1 VADHTYCFA
10 KVKTMHVSF
19 GPLAAAS
26 LVAALASAAPLPAQ
40 ASGYAVIYTAPSGQT
55 FEPAVGAVSNGLI
68 YGTDPAGGAAG
79 DGTVFTM
86 TTKGQN
92 YTVLHTF
99 TGADGID
106 PNPRLLVL
114 AGEVFGTTQW
124 GGSTT
129 LGTVYGMSAQGTL
142 LWSNAFAEAQGFRPL
157 DGLAYAANGDLYGTT
172 SAGAIAPGNGT
183 LFRVHRN
190 GNLAI
195 LYKFQSQS
203 DGHCPF
209 TGVVVDAAGNVFGT
223 TVGLGAGGNP
233 NGSVWE
239 MPPGETPAT
248 LDAFANGSVAEWPQI
263 TPTLDAAGNLWGV
276 NEANPAQGNGVIWE
290 LSGTSFSVPYSFTGG
305 ADGYAPDGPLLLGK
319 DGNLYGTTSGGGNA
333 NGSNGL
339 GTVFMITP
347 QGQLST
353 VHTFTGGADGGVPT
367 GSLAMDAA
375 GHIYGGTQAGTIFK
389 ISP

>member
-1 VADHTYCFA
+1 
-10 KVKTMHVSF
+10 MHVSF

-99 TGADGID
+99 TGTDGMT
-106 PNPRLLVL
+106 PNARLAVL
-114 AGEVFGTTQW
+114 GGEVYGTTQW

-129 LGTVYGMSAQGTL
+129 LGTVFGMSAQGTL
-142 LWSNAFAEAQGFRPL
+142 LWSDALSNGGFHPL
-157 DGLAYAANGDLYGTT
+157 DGLALAPNGDLYGTT
-172 SAGAIAPGNGT
+172 SGGAISPGNGS

-195 LYKFQSQS
+195 LYKFKSKS
-203 DGHCPF
+203 DGHCPY
-209 TGVVVDAAGNVFGT
+209 TGVVVDALGNVFGT
-223 TVGLGAGGNP
+223 TVGLGFGGNP

-239 MPPGETPAT
+239 MQPGEIPAT
-248 LDAFANGSVAEWPQI
+248 LNVFPDYSAAAYPQI

-276 NEANPAQGNGVIWE
+276 TSSNQFTYRGAIWE
-290 LSGTSFSVPYSFTGG
+290 VSGGTLTFPYSFTGA
-305 ADGYAPDGPLLLGK
+305 ADGANPNGPLLLGK
-319 DGNLYGTTSGGGNA
+319 DGNFYGTTSGTTA
-333 NGSNGL
+333 GSGTNL